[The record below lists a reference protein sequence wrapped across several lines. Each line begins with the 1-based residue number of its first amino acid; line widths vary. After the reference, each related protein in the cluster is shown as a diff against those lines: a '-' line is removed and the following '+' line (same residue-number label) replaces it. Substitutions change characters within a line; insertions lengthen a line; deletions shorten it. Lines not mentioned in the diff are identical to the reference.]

1 MRGLGRE
8 GRWRCRKKGRHFLDV
23 LGMQGPVEIRGGQDV
38 PVAAQDGRPLDDVA
52 QFPRV
57 ARDRVFPE
65 QVERVRGDLRQ
76 GLAVLPAEFLEEKV
90 NSSMTSPRRR
100 RGGS

>member
-8 GRWRCRKKGRHFLDV
+8 GRWRCSKKGRHFLDV

-57 ARDRVFPE
+57 ARERGPVTVLRVWIKSRRK
-65 QVERVRGDLRQ
+65 VEII
-76 GLAVLPAEFLEEKV
+76 
-90 NSSMTSPRRR
+90 RRYFR
-100 RGGS
+100 L